1 MYIPW
6 TSRVSHI
13 TGTSLRTQS
22 KHTPPAGAREEAG
35 SMAHAPVGS
44 SDGDACRICFEASL
58 PTMQSLAHVVCRV
71 QAARTQSAAEEE
83 EKAPSM
89 VELPDV
95 SATLDES
102 HVCGS
107 GERLAV
113 GLHDCEEDLERLAAA
128 TTLAISLSDHGKYAE
143 AEQMQREIHAAQ
155 TRVLGAEHPH
165 AEIRGRF
172 GPLPL
177 STNKVCGGGAD
188 VPRGACCAEAGA
200 RGRTPRHAENH
211 GRSGQLPRC
220 GRSGPLPL
228 SPFSNSTNLASS
240 RIEQTIN
247 GGSIFGT
254 ADLDAIAWTLAFTRA
269 VSVRASAHE
278 NVCMQICTY
287 DMYFCKN
294 A

>member
-1 MYIPW
+1 
-6 TSRVSHI
+6 
-13 TGTSLRTQS
+13 
-22 KHTPPAGAREEAG
+22 
-35 SMAHAPVGS
+35 MAHAPVGS

-58 PTMQSLAHVVCRV
+58 PTMQSLAHVGCRV

-155 TRVLGAEHPH
+155 TRVLGAEHPDTLRTTGDLANCLAADDLALCLSRLSAIARTSQAH
-165 AEIRGRF
+165 ELNKQSTGVVFSGLLTWMRSRGR
-172 GPLPL
+172 
-177 STNKVCGGGAD
+177 S
-188 VPRGACCAEAGA
+188 RSRA
-200 RGRTPRHAENH
+200 R
-211 GRSGQLPRC
+211 
-220 GRSGPLPL
+220 
-228 SPFSNSTNLASS
+228 
-240 RIEQTIN
+240 
-247 GGSIFGT
+247 
-254 ADLDAIAWTLAFTRA
+254 
-269 VSVRASAHE
+269 
-278 NVCMQICTY
+278 
-287 DMYFCKN
+287 
-294 A
+294 

>member
-1 MYIPW
+1 
-6 TSRVSHI
+6 
-13 TGTSLRTQS
+13 
-22 KHTPPAGAREEAG
+22 
-35 SMAHAPVGS
+35 MAHAPVGS

-58 PTMQSLAHVVCRV
+58 PTMQSLAHVGCRV

-155 TRVLGAEHPH
+155 TRVLGAEHPDTLRSAGDLALSLSRQTKYAEAEQMFREVH
-165 AEIRGRF
+165 AVQKRVLGAEHPDTLRTTGDLANCLAADDLALCLSRLSAIARTSQAHELNKQSTGVVFSGLLTWMRSRGR
-172 GPLPL
+172 
-177 STNKVCGGGAD
+177 S
-188 VPRGACCAEAGA
+188 RSRA
-200 RGRTPRHAENH
+200 R
-211 GRSGQLPRC
+211 
-220 GRSGPLPL
+220 
-228 SPFSNSTNLASS
+228 
-240 RIEQTIN
+240 
-247 GGSIFGT
+247 
-254 ADLDAIAWTLAFTRA
+254 
-269 VSVRASAHE
+269 
-278 NVCMQICTY
+278 
-287 DMYFCKN
+287 
-294 A
+294 